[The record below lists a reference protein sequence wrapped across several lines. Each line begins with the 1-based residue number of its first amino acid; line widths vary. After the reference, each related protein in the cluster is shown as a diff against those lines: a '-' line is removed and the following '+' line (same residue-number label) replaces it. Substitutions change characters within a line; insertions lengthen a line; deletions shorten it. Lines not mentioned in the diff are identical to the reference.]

1 MRDTAKKQATGRILY
16 FMVPKP
22 TRFSRTPGSMSGIVL
37 AMIRVNMVASTMCHV
52 HKNIGKGKWNQSN
65 TNLLKS
71 IMTADTEIQ
80 IMIYTHDGAI
90 FDQLMTRKVQKA
102 DRMAQ
107 TTRISAGA
115 QYTTTLTKNI
125 TTNTQQKMKRV
136 RLPPIKKPHRDVDLS
151 TV

>member
-1 MRDTAKKQATGRILY
+1 MYVLLDRMRDTAKKQTTGRILD

-37 AMIRVNMVASTMCHV
+37 AMIRVKMVASTMCHV
-52 HKNIGKGKWNQSN
+52 HKNIGKGKLNQSN

-90 FDQLMTRKVQKA
+90 FYQLMTRK
-102 DRMAQ
+102 R
-107 TTRISAGA
+107 TSWSYGTGEHGISVRAR
-115 QYTTTLTKNI
+115 YTPKIN
-125 TTNTQQKMKRV
+125 RRGCV
-136 RLPPIKKPHRDVDLS
+136 PIKKP
-151 TV
+151 TVTCV